1 MHCSASRIT
10 RVIPSLSFSDAFDMM
25 KVIGGE
31 IFAQEMY
38 EMWMSK
44 GGAKKIE
51 VSEEAAA

>member
-10 RVIPSLSFSDAFDMM
+10 RVIPSLRFSDAFDMM